1 MNEETLKKIKD
12 EEVRLAVAELL
23 EQRNKAQQ
31 ELETAR
37 QTAKALKEKADK
49 LEVVNTDL
57 YARVVAGTVDNNKKQ
72 GQEVKQKT
80 FSQVAD
86 DIAQKLKAK

>member
-23 EQRNKAQQ
+23 EQRNKAQL

-72 GQEVKQKT
+72 EQEVKPK
-80 FSQVAD
+80 SLGEVANE
-86 DIAQKLKAK
+86 IAQKLKAK